1 MANIVGLSS
10 LNNRGDADDREGSRD
25 GDDSQPNQYYAGG
38 ATGRG
43 GGSGLSVIGPG
54 GGDDADHVANII
66 GRAQQ
71 DAQDA
76 AAAGASTQPRHIIT
90 FYREGFTVN
99 DGPYRARS
107 DPANRPFLEALERG
121 YVRHWMRKSGVYLPR
136 LRKNIVLRVV
146 YSHVPQELEGEN
158 RDESVE
164 ISLVDKRQEDFVA
177 PPPPAYT
184 AFSGEGQTMGY
195 VVFVGAH
202 PVIDDKKPT
211 TTLQIRLHNGQ
222 RLRETLN
229 LEHTIRDLHAII
241 QLYACSLPAPCADLL
256 VTKPL

>member
-1 MANIVGLSS
+1 MACSRSGEAFLQFTKSLPNGHEEQTMANIVGLSS

-66 GRAQQ
+66 SRAQQ

-121 YVRHWMRKSGVYLPR
+121 
-136 LRKNIVLRVV
+136 
-146 YSHVPQELEGEN
+146 HVPQELEGEN

-184 AFSGEGQTMGY
+184 AFSGEGQTMGC
-195 VVFVGAH
+195 VVFVRAH

-211 TTLQIRLHNGQ
+211 TALQIRLHNGQ

-241 QLYACSLPAPCADLL
+241 QLYDCGLPAPCAGLL
-256 VTKPL
+256 ITEPL